1 MKRKYVK
8 LNEKGMWHVDTE
20 SVWTQCGRSMP
31 CRVGGWRSEPWA
43 AVADEPDGPVCKTC
57 LKALAAWEREFG
69 GE

>member
-8 LNEKGMWHVDTE
+8 LNKKGMWHVGTE
-20 SVWTQCGRSMP
+20 IVWTMCGRNP
-31 CRVGGWRSEPWA
+31 RYKLATGWEPWA
-43 AVADEPDGPVCKTC
+43 AFADEPDGPVCKTC